1 MNLEDVRIL
10 LLTLGSAKEVVQHI
24 LSMNRDKQQLVI
36 SLLWAWWIGRNKAN
50 VGDRAP
56 LVLEIASRA
65 YVLAAEFL
73 TTRKEQPSISGESII
88 KVNKWNPPPID
99 VLKINSDGSFH
110 EKEKMYRCLEF
121 CGAR

>member
-1 MNLEDVRIL
+1 ME
-10 LLTLGSAKEVVQHI
+10 
-24 LSMNRDKQQLVI
+24 
-36 SLLWAWWIGRNKAN
+36 RNKAN

-56 LVLEIASRA
+56 SVLEIERA

-73 TTRKEQPSISGESII
+73 RTRKEQPSISGESIR